1 MTNPTN
7 TYRVSAVSI
16 ARARSGTSS
25 KANELDTRTM
35 PVRAFLENTDNT
47 LAYTHA
53 SFR

>member
-25 KANELDTRTM
+25 KANEPGTRTM
-35 PVRAFLENTDNT
+35 SMLALLENTDNT